1 MAVPKKRT
9 SKSKKN
15 TRKFPWKQKA
25 AKQAAK
31 ALSLGKSLENNPLQD
46 NEPKGFGT

>member
-15 TRKFPWKQKA
+15 TRKFTWKQKA
-25 AKQAAK
+25 TKQAAK
-31 ALSLGKSLENNPLQD
+31 AISLGKSLENNPF
-46 NEPKGFGT
+46 EESKAKGFGT